1 MDHSDTNGVSRK
13 TPEVN
18 NNNNNTI
25 KSGNDPKSYKLFIPR
40 L

>member
-18 NNNNNTI
+18 NNNNTI
-25 KSGNDPKSYKLFIPR
+25 KSGNDPISYKLFIPR